1 MIPDDEYIMISD
13 ITTLLLK
20 GRNMT
25 LAEKEE
31 LDSCLEILPQT
42 QGIFDP
48 LTKTTTLFTRD
59 QQLFVKHGL
68 LPLVR
73 NNVPRLTDIL
83 ALYDLTIDS
92 VFEWKANDY
101 YSGSLY

>member
-1 MIPDDEYIMISD
+1 MIPDDEHIMISD

-31 LDSCLEILPQT
+31 LDS
-42 QGIFDP
+42 FS
-48 LTKTTTLFTRD
+48 KTTTPLTRD

-73 NNVPRLTDIL
+73 NNVPRLSDIL